1 VSVALPVPDEVG
13 PVPTGTVLEAT
24 YWAYLIQ
31 AVHQAYDVSRAMG
44 DADPRG
50 KPGTITWSSSYY
62 GVNPPA

>member
-1 VSVALPVPDEVG
+1 VPAEISPTDEVA
-13 PVPTGTVLEAT
+13 PVATGAELDAA
-24 YWAYLIQ
+24 YWAHLIN

-50 KPGTITWSSSYY
+50 KPGTITWSSAYY